1 MHFIKIPKLNLI
13 VGWNSKVACTTIFH
27 LLLTKLGHPI
37 QGNIHIDMLT
47 KVNLKSG
54 KYGIYELDPELDD
67 ENIENY
73 TKICV
78 IRNPYARLISG
89 IRQRSWF
96 FIHDFKKLDVSKNTI
111 TEFLENLKTH
121 NYIEKHFF
129 PQTKNL
135 NDLKFDH
142 ILEIDDMS
150 KLYNILDLPYTNKKI
165 GGHDTNYESNHD
177 KVVYYNLTIQDI
189 YDRFNTKWSPNIKS
203 WFTSDNIKLINELYK
218 DDFDWLHINGF
229 DYKLE

>member
-1 MHFIKIPKLNLI
+1 
-13 VGWNSKVACTTIFH
+13 
-27 LLLTKLGHPI
+27 
-37 QGNIHIDMLT
+37 
-47 KVNLKSG
+47 
-54 KYGIYELDPELDD
+54 
-67 ENIENY
+67 
-73 TKICV
+73 
-78 IRNPYARLISG
+78 
-89 IRQRSWF
+89 
-96 FIHDFKKLDVSKNTI
+96 
-111 TEFLENLKTH
+111 NLKTH

-129 PQTKNL
+129 PQTENL
-135 NDLKFDH
+135 NDFKFDH
-142 ILEIDDMS
+142 ILDVDDMS

>member
-13 VGWNSKVACTTIFH
+13 VGINPKVACTTIFH

-37 QGNIHIDMLT
+37 QGNIHLDMLT

-54 KYGIYELDPELDD
+54 KYGIYELDPELDH

-78 IRNPYARLISG
+78 IRNPYTRLISG

-111 TEFLENLKTH
+111 TEFLEKGG
-121 NYIEKHFF
+121 
-129 PQTKNL
+129 
-135 NDLKFDH
+135 
-142 ILEIDDMS
+142 EI
-150 KLYNILDLPYTNKKI
+150 KKC
-165 GGHDTNYESNHD
+165 DTGAVTEGAVLSVW
-177 KVVYYNLTIQDI
+177 KKGPG
-189 YDRFNTKWSPNIKS
+189 RPKK
-203 WFTSDNIKLINELYK
+203 EA
-218 DDFDWLHINGF
+218 
-229 DYKLE
+229 